1 MNTSVYRKM
10 TLSGRTATNNQGRHC
25 CEPVRGLTS
34 LCENGTGEAMRRLV
48 IIMLTAATT
57 LGWSRAGAAD
67 VPANWIEV
75 AAGAMFTVKAPPGTT
90 FERTRTGDAF
100 SGTFHGAGFDLAVE
114 FGYHRDELKTPAEA
128 EHASV
133 QKVVIDDKPGSI
145 ATASM
150 PDPAHPYYVGL
161 HVPAVENDI
170 IGPLS
175 LVVDGKAARAEDQAT
190 VERIYQTVKFGFKN

>member
-1 MNTSVYRKM
+1 MAPALESHSQNR
-10 TLSGRTATNNQGRHC
+10 RC
-25 CEPVRGLTS
+25 
-34 LCENGTGEAMRRLV
+34 EAMRRLV
-48 IIMLTAATT
+48 IIMSAAAMT
-57 LGWSRAGAAD
+57 LGVSSAGAAD

-90 FERTRTGDAF
+90 FERTRIGDAF
-100 SGTFHGAGFDLAVE
+100 SGTFHGAGFDLVVE
-114 FGYHRDELKTPAEA
+114 FGYHRDELKTPELAKNP
-128 EHASV
+128 SV

-170 IGPLS
+170 LGPLS
-175 LVVDGKAARAEDQAT
+175 LVVNGQVVKSEDQAT